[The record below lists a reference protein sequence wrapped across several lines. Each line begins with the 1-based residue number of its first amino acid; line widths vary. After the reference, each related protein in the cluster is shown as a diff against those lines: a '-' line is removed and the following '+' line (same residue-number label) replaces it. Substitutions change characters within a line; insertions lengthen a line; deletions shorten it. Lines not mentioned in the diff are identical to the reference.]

1 MEVIAWALH
10 PDPFHRATIDDLESD
25 PWVQQEIHLENYTW
39 EEVLPNSGLY
49 NILLIPFNDLSCLS
63 FFMYDLKVIWYTA

>member
-49 NILLIPFNDLSCLS
+49 NNFSVTNT
-63 FFMYDLKVIWYTA
+63 F